1 MSDKYNNEEESLLQ
15 KIQNKSGCL
24 LLVIGAAMLAFVL
37 TDFVSSGTSIFG
49 STENNVGS
57 IAGQPITYEEFNGK
71 FEELKNQV
79 LQNNPGFVMD
89 EATSIQY
96 RDEAWKQMI
105 EARTVKPQYEKLG
118 LSVSA
123 AELEDLTIG
132 DNSHS
137 LIRQSFTD
145 PKTGV
150 FDKNRLVRF
159 LKEDI
164 NANPEALKN
173 WKTFQDQFTASLVA
187 QKYSSLIS
195 SSFYATDL
203 EARTRAKM
211 NVNL

>member
-49 STENNVGS
+49 SSENNVGS

-89 EATSIQY
+89 EATSAQY
-96 RDEAWKQMI
+96 RDEAWKQLI
-105 EARTVKPQYEKLG
+105 EAKTIKPEHEKLG
-118 LSVSA
+118 LSISA

-132 DNSHS
+132 DNTHAQ
-137 LIRQSFTD
+137 IRQSFTD
-145 PKTGV
+145 PNTG
-150 FDKNRLVRF
+150 FIDKNRLVRF
-159 LKEDI
+159 LIEDI

-173 WKTFQDQFTASLVA
+173 
-187 QKYSSLIS
+187 
-195 SSFYATDL
+195 
-203 EARTRAKM
+203 
-211 NVNL
+211 